1 MTTLGITGHRG
12 LPDDLAAAVAE
23 QLREALAEL
32 DPAELIGVSC
42 IADGADAVFASA
54 VLARGGRLDVVV
66 PAAEYREKLPTEH
79 HPLYDELYAQA
90 SRVHRL
96 DYTESTP
103 EAHMAASRLLISLAD
118 ELLAVW
124 DGQPS
129 RSYGGTAD
137 VVDEARAQGVAVRVI
152 WPEGATRP

>member
-12 LPDDLAAAVAE
+12 LPDELAAAVAE
-23 QLREALAEL
+23 QLHDALAKH
-32 DPAELIGVSC
+32 DPAELTGISC
-42 IADGADAVFASA
+42 IADGADALFAGA
-54 VLARGGRLDVVV
+54 VLDRGGRLEVVV
-66 PAAEYREKLPTEH
+66 PAAEYREKLPAEH
-79 HPLYDELYAQA
+79 HHLYDALYAQA

-118 ELLAVW
+118 ELIAVW

-137 VVDEARAQGVAVRVI
+137 VVDEARTHGVPVHVI
-152 WPEGATRP
+152 WPEGASRP